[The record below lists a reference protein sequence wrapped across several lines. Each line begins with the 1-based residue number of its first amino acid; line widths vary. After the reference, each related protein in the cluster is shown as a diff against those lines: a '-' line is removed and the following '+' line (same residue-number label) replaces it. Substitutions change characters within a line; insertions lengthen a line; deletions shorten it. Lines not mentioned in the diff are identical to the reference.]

1 MLGEAIAVT
10 AIGATV
16 VTILD
21 HENVFGQN
29 PEKKF
34 WWERPPFTPLAA
46 TARSTFPTPIRTMT
60 PEQKI
65 KMAQA
70 QMANG
75 QRAIAE
81 ATKEQMQQ
89 SYYIPGQL
97 GKYSLSEQWSQ
108 SFPEPVRKPQGV
120 RAL

>member
-21 HENVFGQN
+21 HENIFGQN
-29 PEKKF
+29 PEKLF
-34 WWERPPFTPLAA
+34 WWERIFPQPAA
-46 TARSTFPTPIRTMT
+46 ARAPIIRPTPQT

-65 KMAQA
+65 KMAQNS
-70 QMANG
+70 MANS
-75 QRAIAE
+75 QRIIAE

-89 SYYIPGQL
+89 SYYVPGQL
-97 GKYSLSEQWSQ
+97 GKYSLSTEKW
-108 SFPEPVRKPQGV
+108 
-120 RAL
+120 

>member
-21 HENVFGQN
+21 HENIFGQN

-34 WWERPPFTPLAA
+34 WWERPPFVAVPPAA
-46 TARSTFPTPIRTMT
+46 RAPIIRPTPQT

-65 KMAQA
+65 KQAQI

-75 QRAIAE
+75 QRIIAE
-81 ATKEQMQQ
+81 ATREQMQQ
-89 SYYIPGQL
+89 SYYVPGQL
-97 GKYSLSEQWSQ
+97 GKYSLSTEKW
-108 SFPEPVRKPQGV
+108 
-120 RAL
+120 

>member
-1 MLGEAIAVT
+1 MLGEICLIGGAAAIVSFC
-10 AIGATV
+10 
-16 VTILD
+16 
-21 HENVFGQN
+21 EQQN
-29 PEKKF
+29 LFNTNPGKL
-34 WWERPPFTPLAA
+34 WWFDPARWTPPAA
-46 TARSTFPTPIRTMT
+46 AARSTFPTPIRTMT
-60 PEQKI
+60 PEEKI
-65 KMAQA
+65 RLAQI

-75 QRAIAE
+75 QRIIAE
-81 ATKEQMQQ
+81 ATREQMQQ

>member
-10 AIGATV
+10 ALGATV

-21 HENVFGQN
+21 HENIFGQN

-34 WWERPPFTPLAA
+34 WWERPPFVAA
-46 TARSTFPTPIRTMT
+46 PPAARAPIIRPTPQT

-65 KMAQA
+65 RQAQI

-75 QRAIAE
+75 QRIIAE
-81 ATKEQMQQ
+81 ATREQMQQ
-89 SYYIPGQL
+89 SYYVPGQL
-97 GKYSLSEQWSQ
+97 GKYSLSTEKW
-108 SFPEPVRKPQGV
+108 
-120 RAL
+120 

>member
-21 HENVFGQN
+21 HENIFGQN

-34 WWERPPFTPLAA
+34 WWERPPFVAVPPAA
-46 TARSTFPTPIRTMT
+46 RAPIIRPTPQT

-65 KMAQA
+65 KMAQNS
-70 QMANG
+70 MANS
-75 QRAIAE
+75 QRIIAE

-89 SYYIPGQL
+89 SYYVPGQL
-97 GKYSLSEQWSQ
+97 GKYSLSTEKW
-108 SFPEPVRKPQGV
+108 
-120 RAL
+120 